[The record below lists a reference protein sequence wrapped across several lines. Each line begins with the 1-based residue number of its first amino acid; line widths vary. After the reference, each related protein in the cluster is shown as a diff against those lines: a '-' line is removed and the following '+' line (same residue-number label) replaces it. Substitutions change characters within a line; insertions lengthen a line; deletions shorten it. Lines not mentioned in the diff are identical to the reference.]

1 MENKQSKIKTRI
13 YSFDLWNTL
22 IKPNP
27 EFGIARA
34 KFIQKE
40 WFNNTPEEEIVKE
53 FRKASILFNKI
64 NEITGMHTDAKI
76 MIGYVLH
83 KLDGELKDISSETI
97 EEISCKQNELF
108 LKHPPLIYDENTLST
123 IKKIKRNAYIGI
135 ISNTG
140 FIGGHTL
147 RDVLIKLKFPE
158 FRFMI
163 FSDEVKISKPNPEIF
178 KKALGVIS
186 WAYDIYQCYR
196 HNYPD
201 PFICHIGDN
210 EIADIQ
216 GANAVPGWEGFQINS
231 NERTILDVLNLQK
244 EII

>member
-1 MENKQSKIKTRI
+1 M

-40 WFNNTPEEEIVKE
+40 WFNNTPEEVIVKE

-64 NEITGMHTDAKI
+64 NEITGIHTDAKT
-76 MIGYVLH
+76 MIGYVLQ
-83 KLDGELKDISSETI
+83 KLDGELKDINQDTI
-97 EEISCKQNELF
+97 EDIEFKQKELF
-108 LKHPPLIYDENTLST
+108 LKHPPLLYDENTLPT

-140 FIGGHTL
+140 FIGGNTL
-147 RDVLIKLKFPE
+147 RDALIKLTFPKFN
-158 FRFMI
+158 FMI
-163 FSDEVKISKPNPEIF
+163 FSDEVKISKPNQDIF
-178 KKALGVIS
+178 KIANKKYIPTLLHT
-186 WAYDIYQCYR
+186 WFYQNPTLSQLAKGTSPILY
-196 HNYPD
+196 
-201 PFICHIGDN
+201 HIGDN

-231 NERTILDVLNLQK
+231 NERTILDVLKLHK
-244 EII
+244 EKV